1 MKPQFDNQISSSFLM
16 WFDHT
21 LLSKGEAYY
30 NVTTTF
36 PANSSYVNGFYA
48 YNGPYKGLV
57 YDSSIAGA
65 TVMTGVSIN
74 GANYNLG
81 QSPLSGINYSEGQ
94 IYLSSGSLNVS
105 GTYSVKEFNVL
116 MTSQPEEVLLF
127 ETQYVRRNKTPAGS
141 LKDSL
146 KENAI
151 TYPVIF
157 IKNNGSTND
166 PWAFGGT
173 DETRVDFRAIV
184 IADSQ
189 YTLDAVC
196 SLFRDRNYDNVPLI
210 DPTYNPFNVLGSFK
224 SGVVFNYNNITSG
237 KDYCMIDRVSVSKV
251 AGVRD
256 RENNINPGSYYGL
269 IDFELVKFR
278 EPRQT

>member
-30 NVTTTF
+30 NVTTSF

-57 YDSSIAGA
+57 YDTSIAGA
-65 TVMTGVSIN
+65 TVMTGITIN
-74 GANYNLG
+74 NANYNLG
-81 QSPLSGINYSEGQ
+81 QGPVSGINYSEGQ
-94 IYLSSGSLNVS
+94 IYLTSGNLNVT

-146 KENAI
+146 KENTI

-189 YTLDAVC
+189 YNLDAVC

-210 DPTYNPFNVLGSFK
+210 DATYNPFNVLGSFK
-224 SGVVFNYNNITSG
+224 SGVVFNYDHVTSG
-237 KDYCMIDRVSVSKV
+237 KDYCMIDSVSVSKIASV
-251 AGVRD
+251 KD
-256 RENNINPGSYYGL
+256 KENNINPGSYYGL

-278 EPRQT
+278 QPRQS

>member
-1 MKPQFDNQISSSFLM
+1 M

-30 NVTTTF
+30 NVTTAF

-65 TVMTGVSIN
+65 TVMTGVTIN

-81 QSPLSGINYSEGQ
+81 QNPLSGINYSEGQ

-146 KENAI
+146 KENTI

-224 SGVVFNYNNITSG
+224 SGVVFNYDKITSG
-237 KDYCMIDRVSVSKV
+237 KDYCMIDRVSVSKI

>member
-30 NVTTTF
+30 NVTTSF
-36 PANSSYVNGFYA
+36 PANTSYVNGFYA

-57 YDSSIAGA
+57 YDTSIAGA
-65 TVMTGVSIN
+65 TVMTGVTVNNAS
-74 GANYNLG
+74 YNLG
-81 QSPLSGINYSEGQ
+81 QNPVSGINYSEGQ
-94 IYLSSGSLNVS
+94 IYLASGNLNVT

-116 MTSQPEEVLLF
+116 LTSQPEEVLLF
-127 ETQYVRRNKTPAGS
+127 ETQYVRRNKTPATS

-146 KENAI
+146 KENTI
-151 TYPVIF
+151 TYPVVF

-173 DETRVDFRAIV
+173 DETRIDFRAIV

-224 SGVVFNYNNITSG
+224 SGVAFNYNNITSG
-237 KDYCMIDRVSVSKV
+237 KDYCMIDRVSVSKI

-256 RENNINPGSYYGL
+256 RENIINPGSYYGL

-278 EPRQT
+278 QPRQT

>member
-30 NVTTTF
+30 NVTTSF
-36 PANSSYVNGFYA
+36 PANTSYVNGFYA

-57 YDSSIAGA
+57 YDTSIAGA
-65 TVMTGVSIN
+65 TVMTGVTVNNAS
-74 GANYNLG
+74 YNLG
-81 QSPLSGINYSEGQ
+81 QNPVSGINYSEGQ
-94 IYLSSGSLNVS
+94 IYLASGNLNVT

-116 MTSQPEEVLLF
+116 LTSQPEEVLLL
-127 ETQYVRRNKTPAGS
+127 ETQYVRRNKTPATS

-146 KENAI
+146 KENTI
-151 TYPVIF
+151 TYPVVF

-173 DETRVDFRAIV
+173 DETRIDFRAIV

-224 SGVVFNYNNITSG
+224 SGVAFNYDNITSG
-237 KDYCMIDRVSVSKV
+237 KDYCMIDRVSVSKI

-278 EPRQT
+278 QPRQT